1 MPHTSFAGA
10 STTLVNS
17 LFEIVHGRFR
27 FCNVIDNT
35 ISHAPRALLAEQVE
49 GASLLY
55 VVALV
60 DPSSGVLV
68 AAHPSASP
76 VANLHARDVLTA
88 QAYALA
94 RRRLR

>member
-1 MPHTSFAGA
+1 MD
-10 STTLVNS
+10 S
-17 LFEIVHGRFR
+17 LY
-27 FCNVIDNT
+27 
-35 ISHAPRALLAEQVE
+35 A
-49 GASLLY
+49 
-55 VVALV
+55 VALV